1 MHVVR
6 FLLHTVKECGRLLH
20 TTKESNMPNNTKP
33 PKSLFNRI
41 KLANQYIKFA
51 QKHDIVGEAQGGANL
66 LRYTH
71 PITVSP
77 KGHNANVK
85 LEFTQRGTDEST
97 NYSLTDEWDV
107 DELRWVITHSIINPI
122 KKAAKEKE
130 IELKIEKESTC
141 SI

>member
-1 MHVVR
+1 
-6 FLLHTVKECGRLLH
+6 
-20 TTKESNMPNNTKP
+20 MPNNTTP
-33 PKSLFNRI
+33 PKSLFNRT

>member
-1 MHVVR
+1 
-6 FLLHTVKECGRLLH
+6 
-20 TTKESNMPNNTKP
+20 MPNNTKP